1 MIRVVFFLI
10 VLAAITL
17 GFAWVADRPGDVA
30 VTWLGYHIE
39 TSVTVAALAL
49 VLLVLLLMLL
59 FWLLRALLRSPGQM
73 SIFFRHRRAMKGH
86 QAVSRGLIAIGAGD
100 LRLARR
106 NADDAAR
113 LTPGAPLTLLLSAQS
128 AQMAGDRPAAER
140 AFRAMTQHEETKL
153 LGLRG
158 LYVEAQRRGDVEGAR
173 LAAELAAKAAP
184 NLSWAGQAV
193 LDDRCAAN
201 DWAGALAA
209 LDRMKGGMP
218 KDEHHRKRAVL
229 LTARAQALADIERD
243 TARNLA
249 LEAVKLAPD
258 LVPAASLAG
267 RRLVEAGEQRRAR
280 RILEAAWR
288 ANPHP
293 DIAEAYADL
302 RLGNSARDRLARM
315 QKLAAMVP
323 GQLEG
328 ALAVARA
335 ALDAREF
342 APARAALEPYI
353 SAPTRRVA
361 TLMAEI
367 EDAEH
372 GDTGRV
378 REWMARAMRASG
390 DPVWTADGVVSDRWL
405 PVSPNGQLNGFQW
418 RVPLAEIGASRPVV
432 EVSLPPAAPSPG
444 PEAEPQEPAEI
455 AAPEA
460 TAQPAAAPT
469 PEPEPEPEAKS
480 ETKAES
486 KHEAKPEAKREP
498 ATEAEPA
505 LKPERK
511 PQPKPENKSESQF
524 EPIAAA
530 AEKPTEQAPPPRKSP
545 QAKPTQAKPPDP
557 VIPLVHAPDDPGTG
571 GNVDGES
578 GEPVPQTAGSRD
590 AWFRFRQLFR

>member
-1 MIRVVFFLI
+1 MIRVVVFF
-10 VLAAITL
+10 VALAIAAL
-17 GFAWVADRPGDVA
+17 GFAWVADRPGDVS
-30 VTWLGYHIE
+30 VTWLGYHIQ

-49 VLLVLLLMLL
+49 AVVVLLLMLL
-59 FWLLRALLRSPGQM
+59 IWLLRAVLRSPGQM
-73 SIFFRHRRAMKGH
+73 SIFLRHRRTMKGH

-106 NADDAAR
+106 NADEAVR
-113 LTPGAPLTLLLSAQS
+113 MTPDEPLTLLLSAQS

-140 AFRAMTQHEETKL
+140 AFRAMTRHDETKL

-158 LYVEAQRRGDVEGAR
+158 LYVEAQRRGDTEGAR
-173 LAAELAAKAAP
+173 RAADLAAKAAP
-184 NLSWAGQAV
+184 ELAWAGQAV
-193 LDDRCAAN
+193 LDDRCATN
-201 DWAGALAA
+201 DWAGALEA
-209 LDRMKGGMP
+209 LERMRGGMS
-218 KDEHHRKRAVL
+218 KADYRRKRAVL
-229 LTARAQALADIERD
+229 LTARAQALAEIERD
-243 TARNLA
+243 TARDLA

-258 LVPAASLAG
+258 LVPAAALAG

-293 DIAEAYADL
+293 DIAEVYADL
-302 RLGNSARDRLARM
+302 RLGDSARDRLARM

-342 APARAALEPYI
+342 AAARSALEPYV

-367 EDAEH
+367 EDTEH

-405 PVSPNGQLNGFQW
+405 PVSPNGRLDGFQW
-418 RVPLAEIGASRPVV
+418 RVPLAEIGVSRPVI
-432 EVSLPPAAPSPG
+432 EVTVPPPPEPAQGAIEPPA
-444 PEAEPQEPAEI
+444 EADVAEVV
-455 AAPEA
+455 APEA
-460 TAQPAAAPT
+460 TAEPVSVPAEEAKAV
-469 PEPEPEPEAKS
+469 PEPAP
-480 ETKAES
+480 
-486 KHEAKPEAKREP
+486 
-498 ATEAEPA
+498 
-505 LKPERK
+505 
-511 PQPKPENKSESQF
+511 
-524 EPIAAA
+524 EPIA
-530 AEKPTEQAPPPRKSP
+530 EKPVETPVAEPSKPAVMPK
-545 QAKPTQAKPPDP
+545 AKPLEP

-571 GNVDGES
+571 HES
-578 GEPVPQTAGSRD
+578 DPGEPVPQPAEPPD
-590 AWFRFRQLFR
+590 AWQRLRQLFK

>member
-10 VLAAITL
+10 VLAAIAF

-30 VTWLGYHIE
+30 LTWLGYHVE
-39 TSVTVAALAL
+39 TSVTVFALAL
-49 VLLVLLLMLL
+49 IVLVLLLMLVIW
-59 FWLLRALLRSPGQM
+59 FVRALLRSPGQM
-73 SIFFRHRRAMKGH
+73 SMFFRHRRAMKGY
-86 QAVSRGLIAIGAGD
+86 QAVSRGLIAIGSGD
-100 LRLARR
+100 QKLARR

-113 LTPGAPLTLLLSAQS
+113 LTPGEPLTLLLSAQS

-140 AFRAMTQHEETKL
+140 AFRAMTQHEQTKL

-158 LYVEAQRRGDVEGAR
+158 LYVEAQRRGDADGAR
-173 LAAELAAKAAP
+173 RAAALAAKEAP
-184 NLSWAGQAV
+184 TLAWAGQAV
-193 LDDRCAAN
+193 LDDRCAAS
-201 DWAGALAA
+201 DWAGALTA
-209 LDRMKGGMP
+209 LDRMKGGLP
-218 KDEHHRKRAVL
+218 KDEYRRKRAVL

-258 LVPAASLAG
+258 LVPAAAMAG
-267 RRLVEAGEQRRAR
+267 RRLIEAGEQRRAR
-280 RILEAAWR
+280 RILEAAWK

-293 DIAEAYADL
+293 DLAETYADL
-302 RLGNSARDRLARM
+302 RLGDSARDRLARM
-315 QKLAAMVP
+315 QKLAGMVP

-342 APARAALEPYI
+342 ATARGALEPYL

-367 EDAEH
+367 EDADH

-405 PVSPNGQLNGFQW
+405 PVSPNGRLDGFEW
-418 RVPLAEIGASRPVV
+418 RVPLAEIGVSQPVV
-432 EVSLPPAAPSPG
+432 EVTLPPAPK
-444 PEAEPQEPAEI
+444 PEAEPQEPAELAEI

-460 TAQPAAAPT
+460 TAQPAPT
-469 PEPEPEPEAKS
+469 PEAEP
-480 ETKAES
+480 
-486 KHEAKPEAKREP
+486 EAKPEAE
-498 ATEAEPA
+498 T
-505 LKPERK
+505 KPEVK
-511 PQPKPENKSESQF
+511 PKPEQK
-524 EPIAAA
+524 PKPAAA
-530 AEKPTEQAPPPRKSP
+530 APEKPAEAAPPPPRKPP
-545 QAKPTQAKPPDP
+545 QARAAEP

-571 GNVDGES
+571 GEVDTET
-578 GEPVPQTAGSRD
+578 GEPVPQPSERRD
-590 AWFRFRQLFR
+590 AWSRFRQLFR